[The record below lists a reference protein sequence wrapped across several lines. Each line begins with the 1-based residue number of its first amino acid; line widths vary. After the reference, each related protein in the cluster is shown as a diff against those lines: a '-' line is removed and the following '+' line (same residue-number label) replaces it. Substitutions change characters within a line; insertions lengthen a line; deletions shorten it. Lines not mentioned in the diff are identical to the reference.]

1 MSKATTRMDNRRDY
15 IQLLSKYATST
26 RTGTD
31 PAFTLLGE
39 LIDAKLLT
47 GSLVRDMAFRTLN
60 VQVTGITVEGRLF
73 LHRLQEEERQDRLLH
88 KSLKY
93 VPILI
98 GYIAGLLSPLLTDL
112 IKTLLN

>member
-1 MSKATTRMDNRRDY
+1 MSKASRQMDNQSDY
-15 IQLLSKYATST
+15 IQLLSQYASSKPTEGAPSL
-26 RTGTD
+26 
-31 PAFTLLGE
+31 TLLGE

-47 GSLVRDMAFRTLN
+47 GAPLKMAGKTIN
-60 VQVTGITVEGRLF
+60 VTVTGITVEGRLF
-73 LHRLQEEERQDRLLH
+73 LHRLREEERQDRLLH